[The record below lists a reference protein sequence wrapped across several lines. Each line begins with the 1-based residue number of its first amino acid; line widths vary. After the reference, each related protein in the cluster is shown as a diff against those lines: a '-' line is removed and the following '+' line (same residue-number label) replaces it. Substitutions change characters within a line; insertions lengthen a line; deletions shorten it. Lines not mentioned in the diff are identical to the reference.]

1 MSEIVR
7 PGAGLLF
14 MKVGT
19 HAREELDDIIDR
31 KRKEIEDTGYALWGY
46 GGNTCHPLTMV
57 QPFARDFVEQGGVIY
72 LCMHPMTS
80 KHFAMPERARE
91 LSQDGVKWQAVPPS
105 INVRGSRFG
114 LAIAELENVDF
125 ELPLAQTEVA
135 IGTSM
140 GKPGD
145 RYISGRVDKG
155 CLRVLEA
162 PLAGEPPKEIHIGL
176 AAKLV
181 EPYAVLLR

>member
-1 MSEIVR
+1 MTEILK

-19 HAREELDDIIDR
+19 HAQEELDEIIER
-31 KRKEIEDTGYALWGY
+31 KRKEIEDTGYSLWGY

-57 QPFARDFVEQGGVIY
+57 QPFARDFIEREGVIY
-72 LCMHPMTS
+72 LCMHRMTS
-80 KHFAMPERARE
+80 RHFAMPDRARE
-91 LSQDGVKWQAVPPS
+91 LSEDGVKWREIPQS
-105 INVRGSRFG
+105 INVRGSRFA
-114 LAIAELENVDF
+114 LAITELESVDF

-135 IGTSM
+135 VGISR

-162 PLAGEPPKEIHIGL
+162 PLPDEPPKEIHIGL
-176 AAKLV
+176 AAILV